1 MNDEKI
7 SELKRLKF
15 EDYVWVA
22 FIVLSILDIV
32 ADNYQKKFII
42 TDNLSYE
49 QTANKLYTLVVF
61 ISVFIY
67 LYFFVRN
74 YKANSKVDIYDQDKY
89 LFEIKLLGSI
99 FFLVGVL
106 CLLYFQVNIS
116 DNTSGSSGAFIGGPA
131 L

>member
-1 MNDEKI
+1 MDHDKI
-7 SELKRLKF
+7 NELKRLKF
-15 EDYVWVA
+15 EDYIWIV

-32 ADNYQKKFII
+32 ADNYQKKFIV
-42 TDNLSYE
+42 TDNSSYE
-49 QTANKLYTLVVF
+49 QIANKLYTLIVF

-67 LYFFVRN
+67 LYFFIRN
-74 YKANSKVDIYDQDKY
+74 YHANSKMDIHNPDKY

-116 DNTSGSSGAFIGGPA
+116 DNNTGSSKPFIGGPA

>member
-1 MNDEKI
+1 MNHDKI

-15 EDYVWVA
+15 EDYIWIV
-22 FIVLSILDIV
+22 FIALSILDIV
-32 ADNYQKKFII
+32 ADNYQKKFVV
-42 TDNLSYE
+42 TDNSSYE
-49 QTANKLYTLVVF
+49 QMANKLYTLIVF

-67 LYFFVRN
+67 LYFFLRN
-74 YKANSKVDIYDQDKY
+74 YYANRKKDKNDSDKY
-89 LFEIKLLGSI
+89 LFEIKFLGSI

-116 DNTSGSSGAFIGGPA
+116 GNNTGSSGAFIGGPA